1 MAKKKVGLVHRVR
14 GKAGEIGE
22 KHGDTLVGTLRE
34 TYGPG
39 FAKGR
44 RADLRLDNL
53 LKDAKCE
60 SLSEYLKKKK

>member
-1 MAKKKVGLVHRVR
+1 MAKKKVELARRVR
-14 GKAGEIGE
+14 GKGGAIGE

-39 FAKGR
+39 FAQGR

-60 SLSEYLKKKK
+60 SLSEYLKKGK